1 MIIFIIHHKGKLN
14 GAKKISNEIL
24 DLAKKNNIEYK
35 ISPYPHDFKYYLIV
49 WFIIEYFKFF
59 SFHIKHFHKGSK
71 IYFSGSNN
79 TLGFLKDLPL
89 ILFLNL
95 LYRKQKK
102 IVHFHS
108 STIKL
113 SKNIFKFFT
122 LVYKKWTHIYLGQN
136 LLPTTTPQKYHIISN
151 YVNFPLKIIE
161 EKNYENINIGY
172 YGNIAQFKGI
182 YDYNKIAQK
191 FNEDDFLTFYSAGIG
206 DVKLINNK
214 IKHLGELINIKEK
227 VKYLSSIDI
236 LVYPSYWD
244 AQPLSILE
252 AFHCNTAVI
261 SYDTGTISEMLPT
274 KKDILRMGDIDG
286 ICKRIEFYKKNLK
299 SLDKVKFKNNQQI
312 INKFNKENFIHNV
325 ENHIFK

>member
-1 MIIFIIHHKGKLN
+1 MIIFIIHNKGKLN
-14 GAKKISNEIL
+14 GAKKISNEII

-49 WFIIEYFKFF
+49 WFIIEYFNFF
-59 SFHIKHFHKGSK
+59 CFHIKYSYKGNK

-89 ILFLNL
+89 ILFLNIL
-95 LYRKQKK
+95 CRKQKK

-113 SKNIFKFFT
+113 SKYLSKFFT

-136 LLPTTTPQKYHIISN
+136 LLPTIIPKKYHIINN

-161 EKNYENINIGY
+161 EKNYEKINIGY
-172 YGNIAQFKGI
+172 YGNIVGFKGI

-191 FNEDDFLTFYSAGIG
+191 LNKDDFLTFYSAGIG
-206 DVKLINNK
+206 DERIINNK
-214 IKHLGELINIKEK
+214 IKHLGELINTKEK

-261 SYDTGTISEMLPT
+261 CYDTGTISEMLPT
-274 KKDILRMGDIDG
+274 KKDILQMGDIDG

-299 SLDKVKFKNNQQI
+299 SLDEAKFKNNHQI
-312 INKFNKENFIHNV
+312 INKFNKDNFIHNV
-325 ENHIFK
+325 ENFIFK